1 MDKIELMA
9 TSAFGI
15 ESILAEELKWLGYN
29 DLKVEN
35 GKVSFMADQNAI
47 ARCNLWLR
55 TADRLF
61 IKVGQFKTLT
71 FDELFEGTRALP
83 WDELIPENAAF
94 PVEGKSVKSKLFSVS
109 DCQAIVK
116 KAIVEKMKS
125 KYKQNWLPVKGT
137 R

>member
-61 IKVGQFKTLT
+61 IKVDNFKL
-71 FDELFEGTRALP
+71 
-83 WDELIPENAAF
+83 
-94 PVEGKSVKSKLFSVS
+94 
-109 DCQAIVK
+109 
-116 KAIVEKMKS
+116 
-125 KYKQNWLPVKGT
+125 
-137 R
+137 